1 MLQAI
6 VKKMMSSDVLSKN
19 LAKTLIVTNNKATSE
34 SIFYNQKKRRIS
46 IDSSKNIWLLQQCLS
61 NLKMKKFDL

>member
-34 SIFYNQKKRRIS
+34 SIFYNQKKPRIS
-46 IDSSKNIWLLQQCLS
+46 IDSSKNIWLRQQCLR